1 MTDLLGEAIKK
12 YAVPYET
19 NAELSSVIDA
29 IGNAKIVLL
38 GEASHGTSEFYTTR
52 NEISKRLIEEKGFS
66 MIAVEGDWTAAR
78 NVNRFIKGYEN
89 ENLKAEDA
97 LKAFDRWPTWMWNNK
112 EVTNIVDWLKMH
124 NDQPQTK
131 TKVGFY
137 GIDLY
142 SMWESM
148 DETLQYLTEADPTG
162 IDLEHAK
169 KVVSCFE
176 PFNRLSEHYAMSTA
190 HFSQTCTEETE
201 ALLSSIQKN
210 EHLYPTEYEQ
220 RLNLK
225 MNALV
230 TRNAEK
236 YYRISLKND
245 TRSWNIRDE
254 HMIEVIHELQKSQT
268 DDVKI
273 IVWEHNT
280 HIGDA
285 RATTMN
291 EEGMLNVGQLLRE
304 QHPEKAVYAIGFGTY
319 QGTVVA
325 AEKWGEPFEVMEV
338 PPAKKHSWENLLH
351 ETGAY
356 NKILFFT
363 EDNRQ
368 YFNKWIGHRAIGVV
382 YNPAF
387 ESYGNY
393 VPSIIGKRY
402 DAFIYID
409 ETTALTP
416 HSEKPNTNK

>member
-1 MTDLLGEAIKK
+1 MTNTLDAAIKK
-12 YAVPYET
+12 YAVPYHT
-19 NAELSSVIDA
+19 GADLSYIINA
-29 IGNAKIVLL
+29 IGDAKIVLL

-52 NEISKRLIEEKGFS
+52 AEISKRLIEEKGFS
-66 MIAVEGDWTAAR
+66 MIAVEGDWPAAR
-78 NVNRFIKGYEN
+78 HVNRFIKGYED
-89 ENLKAEDA
+89 ENLQAKDI
-97 LKAFDRWPTWMWNNK
+97 LNAFGRWPTWMWNNEEIK
-112 EVTNIVDWLKMH
+112 DLVDWLKIY
-124 NDQPQTK
+124 NGQPQTE

-148 DETLQYLTEADPTG
+148 DEVLHYLTEADPKG
-162 IDLEHAK
+162 IDLEHAQ

-201 ALLSSIQKN
+201 SLLSSIRKN

-230 TRNAEK
+230 TRNAEQ
-236 YYRISLKND
+236 YYRTSMKND
-245 TRSWNIRDE
+245 ARSWNIRDE
-254 HMIEVIHELQKSQT
+254 HMVEAIHLLQKSQE

-285 RATTMN
+285 RATTMKD
-291 EEGMLNVGQLLRE
+291 EGMLNVGQLLRE
-304 QHPEKAVYAIGFGTY
+304 QHKKEDIYAIGFGTY
-319 QGTVVA
+319 QGTVIA
-325 AEKWGEPFEVMEV
+325 ADQWGEPFKVMEV
-338 PPAKKHSWENLLH
+338 PPAKKDSWESLLH

-356 NKILFFT
+356 HKILAFT

-382 YNPAF
+382 YNPAV

-393 VPSIIGKRY
+393 VPSIIGERY
-402 DAFIYID
+402 DAFIHID
-409 ETTALTP
+409 ETTALSPLMT
-416 HSEKPNTNK
+416 KPNTHK